1 MKRTIL
7 AAGAAVALGAASL
20 GMTAGIA
27 SASTTA
33 DPAGASWGNSYITA
47 TTGVHNAPYRQAPAI
62 TTLNAGTPVQ
72 ALCFIPDG
80 DKVDGNTIWF
90 RVAIDSRT
98 GWVPKAVIGGV
109 PSSLPGC

>member
-7 AAGAAVALGAASL
+7 TAGAAVALATVGLGVTAGAASAN
-20 GMTAGIA
+20 T
-27 SASTTA
+27 STS
-33 DPAGASWGNSYITA
+33 SWGNSQITQ
-47 TTGVHNAPYRQAPAI
+47 TTGVHNAPSRQAPAV
-62 TTLNAGTPVQ
+62 TTLNAGSSVQ

-90 RVAIDSRT
+90 RVAVDSRT

-109 PSSLPGC
+109 PSNLPGC